1 MAIEVA
7 IGSGRA
13 MGTLGRIPVRQLVA
27 LMVGAAAAI
36 AMAVGAWMWTQS
48 TDYKVLYS
56 NLSDR
61 DGGTIISALTQM
73 NVPYKFSDGG
83 SAILVPSAQ
92 VHDARL
98 RLASQGLPKGSV
110 VGFELV
116 DNQKFGATQ
125 FQEQVNYQRGL
136 EGELAKSVQ
145 TLSAVQAA
153 RVHLAIPKPSVFVRD
168 QQAPSA
174 SVLVTLHPAKTL
186 TREQVTGILN
196 LVASS
201 VPELSPKNVSVL
213 NQNGDLL
220 SANGTGAE
228 TGGLDASQLSYVQQI
243 EQSTIQRIVDILDPI
258 VGRGNAR
265 VQVSA
270 DVNFS
275 RVEAVAETFKPN
287 QDPKVA
293 SVRQQQSTQSTTTG
307 AAGAQGVP
315 GALTNQ
321 PPVGGTAA
329 IDAKAN
335 PASPPPAGAPS
346 SIRKDES
353 VAYEVDKTIQH
364 TTSPYG
370 NIKRMTAAV
379 VINHRKQTDDGGT
392 VTTAPLKPEEME
404 QINALVREAMGFSKD
419 RGDSLNIVNTPFNVT
434 EQEVVPEVSFWKN
447 PDTIAAAKDVGR
459 YTLLIA
465 IIAYLY
471 FGLLK
476 PLFNKA
482 MTMTPAPPEALT
494 LEHER
499 AAAGRAGSGEMLT
512 DARRIAREDPKVVA
526 NVVKAWV
533 ATDE

>member
-1 MAIEVA
+1 
-7 IGSGRA
+7 

-36 AMAVGAWMWTQS
+36 AIAAGAWMWTQAA
-48 TDYKVLYS
+48 DYKVLYS

-61 DGGTIISALTQM
+61 DGGAIIAALNQM
-73 NVPYKFSDGG
+73 AIPYKFSEGG
-83 SAILVPSAQ
+83 SAILVPSGQ

-98 RLASQGLPKGSV
+98 RIASQGLPKGSV

-116 DNQKFGATQ
+116 DNQKFGTTQ

-136 EGELAKSVQ
+136 EGELAKSIQ
-145 TLSAVQAA
+145 SLSAVQSA

-201 VPELSPKNVSVL
+201 VPELTPKNVSVL
-213 NQNGDLL
+213 SQNGDLL
-220 SANGTGAE
+220 SANGTGADA
-228 TGGLDASQLSYVQQI
+228 GGLDATQLSYAQQI
-243 EQSTIQRIVDILDPI
+243 EQSTNQRIMDILEPI

-270 DVNFS
+270 DINFA

-287 QDPKVA
+287 QDPKGA
-293 SVRQQQSTQSTTTG
+293 SVRQQQSTQATTTG
-307 AAGAQGVP
+307 AAPGVQGVP
-315 GALTNQ
+315 GALSNQ
-321 PPVGGTAA
+321 
-329 IDAKAN
+329 
-335 PASPPPAGAPS
+335 PPPAGTAPLDPAKAAAQAAGGAPS
-346 SIRKDES
+346 SNRKDES

-364 TTSPYG
+364 TRSPVG

-379 VINHRKQTDDGGT
+379 LLNHRKLTDDAGT
-392 VTTAPLKPEEME
+392 VTMTPLKPEEME
-404 QINALVREAMGFSKD
+404 QINALVREAMGFSKE

-434 EQEVVPEVSFWKN
+434 EQEAVPEVPFWRS
-447 PDTIAAAKDVGR
+447 PDTIATAKDVGR
-459 YTLLIA
+459 YALLVALIG
-465 IIAYLY
+465 YLY
-471 FGLLK
+471 FGQLK
-476 PLFNKA
+476 PLLNKA
-482 MTMTPAPPEALT
+482 MIPAPIQREDFAI
-494 LEHER
+494 ER
-499 AAAGRAGSGEMLT
+499 ERERLASERTETGELLT

-526 NVVKAWV
+526 SVVRSWV
-533 ATDE
+533 TPNG

>member
-1 MAIEVA
+1 
-7 IGSGRA
+7 

-27 LMVGAAAAI
+27 LMVGAAALI
-36 AMAVGAWMWTQS
+36 ALATGAWMWTQAA
-48 TDYKVLYS
+48 DYKVLYS

-61 DGGTIISALTQM
+61 DGGAIIAALNQM
-73 NVPYKFSDGG
+73 SIPYKFSEGG
-83 SAILVPSAQ
+83 SAILVPSGQ

-98 RLASQGLPKGSV
+98 RIASQGLPKGSV

-116 DNQKFGATQ
+116 DNQKFGTTQ

-136 EGELAKSVQ
+136 EGELAKSIQ
-145 TLSAVQAA
+145 SLSAVQSA

-201 VPELSPKNVSVL
+201 VPELTPKNVSVL
-213 NQNGDLL
+213 SQNGDLL
-220 SANGTGAE
+220 SANGAGADA
-228 TGGLDASQLSYVQQI
+228 GGLDATQLSYALQV
-243 EQSTIQRIVDILDPI
+243 EQSTNQRIIDILEPI

-270 DVNFS
+270 DINFS

-293 SVRQQQSTQSTTTG
+293 SVRQQQSTQSTTLG
-307 AAGAQGVP
+307 AGAGVAGVP

-321 PPVGGTAA
+321 PPPGGTAA
-329 IDAKAN
+329 LDPAKATTAAQA
-335 PASPPPAGAPS
+335 PGTGPS
-346 SIRKDES
+346 SNRKDET

-364 TTSPYG
+364 TRSPVG
-370 NIKRMTAAV
+370 NIKRMSAAV
-379 VINHRKQTDDGGT
+379 VINHRKVTDEAGT
-392 VTTAPLKPEEME
+392 VTMTALKPEELE
-404 QINALVREAMGFSKD
+404 QLNALVREAMGFNKD

-434 EQEVVPEVSFWKN
+434 EQEAVPEVPFWRSA
-447 PDTIAAAKDVGR
+447 DTIATAKDVGR
-459 YTLLIA
+459 YALLIA
-465 IIAYLY
+465 LIGYLY
-471 FGLLK
+471 FGQLK
-476 PLFNKA
+476 PLLNKA
-482 MTMTPAPPEALT
+482 MIPAPMPMEDFAF
-494 LEHER
+494 ER
-499 AAAGRAGSGEMLT
+499 ERERIAADKTESGELLT

-526 NVVKAWV
+526 SVVKAWV
-533 ATDE
+533 TPNG